1 MIPRMLRRLLFP
13 FVSLP
18 LLAGCAFVDREAEL
32 RYSAPARE
40 AAAPT
45 GEGALRATVAVRDV
59 VDRRKDAENVGN
71 VRNGFG
77 MKTADVHGKGDAVA
91 WVREATKQE
100 LQRAGFVPK
109 VAAAESDLVVDVQ
122 LQTTNCTAYLTYEG
136 DVSIAAKAMR
146 HGRAI
151 VDGIYVGKGS
161 AGMNWTAT
169 DASFAETLD
178 LALQDALV
186 QFLRDVRKAEDAS
199 LSARD
204 P

>member
-1 MIPRMLRRLLFP
+1 
-13 FVSLP
+13 
-18 LLAGCAFVDREAEL
+18 
-32 RYSAPARE
+32 
-40 AAAPT
+40 
-45 GEGALRATVAVRDV
+45 
-59 VDRRKDAENVGN
+59 
-71 VRNGFG
+71 
-77 MKTADVHGKGDAVA
+77 
-91 WVREATKQE
+91 
-100 LQRAGFVPK
+100 
-109 VAAAESDLVVDVQ
+109 
-122 LQTTNCTAYLTYEG
+122 
-136 DVSIAAKAMR
+136 VSIAAKAMR

-199 LSARD
+199 LSARV